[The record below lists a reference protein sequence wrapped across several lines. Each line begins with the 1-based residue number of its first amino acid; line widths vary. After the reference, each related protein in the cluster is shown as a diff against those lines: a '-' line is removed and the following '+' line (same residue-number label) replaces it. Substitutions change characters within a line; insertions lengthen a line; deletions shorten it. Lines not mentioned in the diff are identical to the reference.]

1 MDSTVAQGPGG
12 KNEVQDEDEIGKS
25 CHVCCPLVVRTL

>member
-12 KNEVQDEDEIGKS
+12 NDKVQDEDEIGKS
-25 CHVCCPLVVRTL
+25 CMFVVPW

>member
-12 KNEVQDEDEIGKS
+12 NDKVQGEDEIGKS
-25 CHVCCPLVVRTL
+25 CMFVVPW